1 MNENGKTDNEGD
13 GGPVKEVHFYEVTLR
28 AVILGIVIG
37 ILFGAANA
45 YLGLK
50 VGLTVSASIP
60 AAVMGVSVFRALQRM
75 RIISPAGMLE
85 NNMVQT
91 IGSAGESLAAGVIF
105 TVPALILLGFSPD
118 VLKIFVLGSIGG
130 ILGILFMVPL
140 RHYLIEKEHGKLIY
154 PEGTACASVLVAGEE
169 GGGKGWL
176 VFSGLGLGMVYEFVM
191 SGFGLWKEEAA
202 WSPASV
208 PAMQFSAKASPALL
222 GVGYVIGPRIAAVI
236 FGGGALSWLVF
247 IPAIKLFA
255 GANPDPVYPADVPI
269 SQMGASDIWNNYMR
283 YIGAG
288 GVVFGGIVTLVRAL
302 PLIAG
307 SFRAVFGGAVES
319 LRKNETVEKAKRRDL
334 PGGLIAAGVVV
345 CGLAIIFL
353 PRSVMPGDLTG
364 ALLAIVFSFFFVAV
378 SSRIVGLIGSSS
390 NPVSGMTIAA
400 LLATTL
406 VYKLLGLTSETHQ
419 AAALA
424 VGALVCISTAV
435 AGDTSQDLKTGY
447 LVGATPWKQ
456 QSVEIIGVL
465 TSAAV
470 IGFVVLRLH
479 AAYGIGSETLPAPQ
493 ATLMSMVV
501 KGVLSGDLPWA
512 LFLIG
517 IFTAG
522 VIEVMGLPSLPF
534 AVGLYLP
541 LSMSSPIFMGGL
553 LRYGIDK
560 IAEARKGKSE
570 KSEGEAEADRLVTN
584 KGVLFASGLI
594 AGSAFVG
601 MAVGLVYSMGEGA
614 RNFMDKIKIGPEW
627 AGGGQDMFSLSALL
641 VVALLLFLSAWEKK
655 KQ

>member
-1 MNENGKTDNEGD
+1 MEKEETGKPEETGR
-13 GGPVKEVHFYEVTLR
+13 GREVHFHEITLR
-28 AVILGIVIG
+28 AIVLGIVIG

-50 VGLTVSASIP
+50 VGITVSASIP

-75 RIISPAGMLE
+75 RVSSPAGVLE

-91 IGSAGESLAAGVIF
+91 IGSAGESLAAGIIF
-105 TVPALILLGFSPD
+105 TVPALILLGFSPG

-191 SGFGLWKEEAA
+191 SGFGLWKAKAA
-202 WSPASV
+202 WSPARV
-208 PAMQFSAKASPALL
+208 DAMQFSAESSPALL

-255 GANPDPVYPADVPI
+255 GGNPEPVYPAQIPI
-269 SQMGASDIWNNYMR
+269 SEMEAPDIWNHYMR

-288 GVVFGGIVTLVRAL
+288 AVVFGGIVTLVRSI
-302 PLIAG
+302 PLIGG

-319 LRKNETVEKAKRRDL
+319 LKKVDAAMPPKKIRDL
-334 PGGLIAAGVVV
+334 PGGIIVGGLIA
-345 CGLAIIFL
+345 CGLAIVFL
-353 PRSVMPGDLTG
+353 PRSVMPGNAAG

-406 VYKLLGLTSETHQ
+406 VYKLLGFTSESHQ

-456 QSVEIIGVL
+456 QSMEIIGVL

-479 AAYGIGSETLPAPQ
+479 EAYGIGSEVLPAPQ

-501 KGVLSGDLPWA
+501 KGVLSGELPWA

-517 IFTAG
+517 VFTAG

-553 LRYGIDK
+553 LRYVIDK
-560 IAEARKGKSE
+560 VSERREGRKE
-570 KSEGEAEADRLVTN
+570 KGEAESEADRLVTN

-601 MAVGLVYSMGEGA
+601 MAVGLIYSMDKGAKDFMEG
-614 RNFMDKIKIGPEW
+614 IKAGPEW
-627 AGGGQDMFSLSALL
+627 AGGFQDLVSLIALL
-641 VVALLLFLSAWEKK
+641 VVGLVLFVSAWERKS
-655 KQ
+655 